1 MKTFDLDEC
10 AQFLKI
16 SSPAVFEMAIR
27 GELPGARIGRSWV
40 FLEEDLV
47 EYVRIQVRCQR
58 RERQAGLPGQT
69 RAEEPDFEDQDK
81 LLCLP
86 TVLQHRRGRHDIVAG
101 RAGGDRRFGGAY

>member
-16 SSPAVFEMAIR
+16 SSPAVFEMASR

-69 RAEEPDFEDQDK
+69 RVEEPGLEDQDK

-86 TVLQHRRGRHDIVAG
+86 TVLQHRRGRHDIAPD
-101 RAGGDRRFGGAY
+101 RASGDRRFGVA